1 MGGWGQGDDAFIVTD
16 QNLYHFTSGAY
27 PHLDHTCRAPLYK
40 SRPLLCAMDT
50 EDGGATVCACW
61 RGGGGGAVEGG
72 DDNNNG
78 SWAVLS
84 AKSTVTANLNC

>member
-1 MGGWGQGDDAFIVTD
+1 
-16 QNLYHFTSGAY
+16 
-27 PHLDHTCRAPLYK
+27 
-40 SRPLLCAMDT
+40 MDT